1 MDLEELS
8 AFLRVVDAGSFLAA
22 ADTLGVSR
30 STLRRRVGALE
41 ARAGVPLIESTS
53 TGVVLTDA
61 GRALRNRGKTMIE
74 EASALIASVREMGK
88 APAGTLRVMLPVG
101 LAPHL
106 LTPLLAIFRE
116 QLPRITFHCTFSDDP
131 ISESIIDV
139 DVVVHFSLD
148 PPSGPYLSYPLFPLR
163 QWLVAS
169 QVYLDKRGIPS
180 SIDELR
186 DHELLAWQAPNE
198 DPRIWPTLQGATFK
212 VEPSIIATD
221 IHWLRRCCIQGLGIA
236 LLPDAMI
243 PDPGLLNDTLI
254 PVLPDIV
261 GRHCVLRMSVP
272 KALAEVPKVKAV
284 LEHARLFLQAL

>member
-22 ADTLGVSR
+22 ADNLGVSR

-41 ARAGVPLIESTS
+41 ARAGVALIESTS
-53 TGVVLTDA
+53 SGVVLTEA

-88 APAGTLRVMLPVG
+88 EPSGTLRVMLPVG

-106 LTPLLAIFRE
+106 LTPLLGMFRE
-116 QLPRITFHCTFSDDP
+116 RLPRLTYHCNFSDDP

-139 DVVVHFSLD
+139 DLVVHFSVD
-148 PPSGPYLSYPLFPLR
+148 PPTGPYLSYSLIRVR

-169 QVYLDKRGIPS
+169 QEYLDKRGMPT

-186 DHELLAWQAPNE
+186 NHELLAWQAPNA
-198 DPRIWPTLQGATFK
+198 DARIWPTLQGATFK
-212 VEPSIIATD
+212 VEPILIATD

-243 PDPGLLNDTLI
+243 PDPGIINDNLV

-261 GRHCVLRMSVP
+261 GQECVMRMSVP
-272 KALAEVPKVKAV
+272 KALAEVPKIKAV
-284 LEHARLFLQAL
+284 LDHVRQFLQTM

>member
-8 AFLRVVDAGSFLAA
+8 AFLKVVDAGSFLAA
-22 ADTLGVSR
+22 ADNLGVSR

-53 TGVVLTDA
+53 SGVVLTEA

-88 APAGTLRVMLPVG
+88 EPSGTLRVMLPVG

-106 LTPLLAIFRE
+106 LIPLMAILRE
-116 QLPRITFHCTFSDDP
+116 RLPRLTYHCTFSDDP
-131 ISESIIDV
+131 ISESIVDV
-139 DVVVHFSLD
+139 DLVVHFAVD
-148 PPSGPYLSYPLFPLR
+148 PPTGPYLSYPLIQLR

-169 QVYLDKRGIPS
+169 REYLDKRGVPS

-186 DHELLAWQAPNE
+186 NHELLAWRAPNE
-198 DPRIWPTLQGATFK
+198 DPCIWPTLQGATFK
-212 VEPSIIATD
+212 VEPAIIATD
-221 IHWLRRCCIQGLGIA
+221 IHWLRRYCIQGFGIA

-243 PDPGLLNDTLI
+243 PDPGLINDTLVS
-254 PVLPDIV
+254 VLPDIV
-261 GRHCVLRMSVP
+261 GRNCVLRMSIP
-272 KALAEVPKVKAV
+272 KALAEVPRVKAA
-284 LEHARLFLQAL
+284 LEFSQQFLQML

>member
-8 AFLRVVDAGSFLAA
+8 AFLKVVEAGSFLAA
-22 ADTLGVSR
+22 ADNLGVSR

-53 TGVVLTDA
+53 TGVVLTEA
-61 GRALRNRGKTMIE
+61 GHALRNRGKTMIE

-88 APAGTLRVMLPVG
+88 APSGTLRVMLPVG

-116 QLPRITFHCTFSDDP
+116 RLPRLSYRCNFSDDP
-131 ISESIIDV
+131 ISESIVDV
-139 DVVVHFSLD
+139 DLVVHFSID
-148 PPSGPYLSYPLFPLR
+148 PPTGSYFSYPLIHLR

-169 QVYLDKRGIPS
+169 QSYLDERGIPS

-186 DHELLAWQAPNE
+186 NHDLLAWQAPNT
-198 DPRIWPTLQGATFK
+198 DACVWPTLQGATFN
-212 VEPSIIATD
+212 VEPYIIAAD
-221 IHWLRRCCIQGLGIA
+221 IHWLRRCCIQGLGIT

-243 PDPGLLNDTLI
+243 PDPSSINDMLV

-261 GRHCVLRMSVP
+261 GQECVLRMSVP

-284 LEHARLFLQAL
+284 LELVRQFLQAI

>member
-22 ADTLGVSR
+22 ADNLGVSR

-53 TGVVLTDA
+53 SGVVLTEA

-88 APAGTLRVMLPVG
+88 EPSGTLRVMLPVG

-116 QLPRITFHCTFSDDP
+116 QLPRVTYHCNFSADP
-131 ISESIIDV
+131 IAESIIDL
-139 DVVVHFSLD
+139 DVVVHFSVD
-148 PPSGPYLSYPLFPLR
+148 PPTGPYLSYPLIHLR

-169 QVYLDKRGIPS
+169 QAYLDKHGMPS

-186 DHELLAWQAPNE
+186 NHELLAWQAPND
-198 DPRIWPTLQGATFK
+198 DPCVWPTLQGATFK

-221 IHWLRRCCIQGLGIA
+221 IHWLRRCCIQGLGIT

-243 PDPGLLNDTLI
+243 PDPGLINDTLV
-254 PVLPDIV
+254 PVLPEIV
-261 GRHCVLRMSVP
+261 GRNCVMRMSVP
-272 KALAEVPKVKAV
+272 KALAEVPKVKAI
-284 LEHARLFLQAL
+284 LEHARQFLQTL